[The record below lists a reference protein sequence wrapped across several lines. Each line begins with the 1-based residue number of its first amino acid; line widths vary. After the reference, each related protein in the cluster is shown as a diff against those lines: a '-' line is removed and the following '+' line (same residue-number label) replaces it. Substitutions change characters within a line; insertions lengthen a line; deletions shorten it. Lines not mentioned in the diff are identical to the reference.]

1 MANHFKT
8 RHLFSV
14 ILNELENQSKRPFL
28 KCFHTR
34 FIIII
39 LKCVLT
45 WFIIII
51 YNSYG
56 LLYDLSIIPMY
67 ASRGQINCFVSNW
80 LFNVMETS
88 LYFILRVCSESV
100 CIHGGTSQYQRHSL
114 RQLFYA
120 TRFGHKAHGQ
130 CRHIFPV
137 IVSEVTGGSQ
147 NGRLIRIR
155 KPEDGRLRNKFSEKV
170 ATPARNINAFTSSS
184 SRKMNYIV

>member
-88 LYFILRVCSESV
+88 LYFIFASLQWVCLYSWRNLPIPETLVASAFLRHPIWAQGSWTMSAYLSGNCFWSNWGFTEWEVNS
-100 CIHGGTSQYQRHSL
+100 HT
-114 RQLFYA
+114 
-120 TRFGHKAHGQ
+120 KA
-130 CRHIFPV
+130 
-137 IVSEVTGGSQ
+137 
-147 NGRLIRIR
+147 GRR
-155 KPEDGRLRNKFSEKV
+155 ST
-170 ATPARNINAFTSSS
+170 A
-184 SRKMNYIV
+184 